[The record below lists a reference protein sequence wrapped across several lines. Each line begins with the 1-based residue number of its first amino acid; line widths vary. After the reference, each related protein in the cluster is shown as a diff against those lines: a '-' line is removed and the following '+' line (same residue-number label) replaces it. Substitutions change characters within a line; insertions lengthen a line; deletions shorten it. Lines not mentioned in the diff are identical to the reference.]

1 MPDSVLD
8 SNANCLLQVCTGDEV
23 KKDSSALDDIQ
34 ATIEARL
41 KEVKDYFNEHVD
53 QEKVK
58 EFVEKFG
65 ENAKKFLTDTQKDA
79 EKLTEKKA

>member
-1 MPDSVLD
+1 MCS
-8 SNANCLLQVCTGDEV
+8 ADEV
-23 KKDSSALDDIQ
+23 KKDSPLDEIQ

-53 QEKVK
+53 QAKVK

-65 ENAKKFLTDTQKDA
+65 ENAKKFITDTQKDA
-79 EKLTEKKA
+79 EKLTEKKARK